1 MIGRK
6 PEASGCVLQYFTEFG
21 RDSFA
26 AYKPFV
32 AGPQKI
38 EGTINYIM
46 TSIPAIASRNPTDSA
61 SESNSIRRVITR
73 PAASITCFSRSF
85 LVAIMKRT
93 TASRAAQLTSHASPF
108 DPSVTLF
115 EADEADASL
124 PATRRS
130 KRSKVEPFTESDS
143 DALRKTASEP
153 LPEPALKGSRAVKS
167 PSKAKVKAKASPSSP
182 RKPKAIPQSLKTP
195 HPAPENWKE
204 TYDAIKDMR
213 ARITAPVD
221 TMGCDQAQHKE
232 QDPKV
237 CGPSAHCF
245 FHGSRNVSEP
255 AICDARLAHVIVTN

>member
-1 MIGRK
+1 MV
-6 PEASGCVLQYFTEFG
+6 ACCSTFTEFG
-21 RDSFA
+21 RDSLT

-32 AGPQKI
+32 AGLQKI
-38 EGTINYIM
+38 ERITNYIM
-46 TSIPAIASRNPTDSA
+46 TLIASRNPTDSA
-61 SESNSIRRVITR
+61 SESNSIRRVIAH
-73 PAASITCFSRSF
+73 PAASITCFSHSF